1 MIGVEFADFS
11 GAPIPDFRNEIVD
24 RCFVKG
30 LVTLGCGS
38 STLRVAPPLII
49 KKQQLDDSL
58 DILERVIAELEEET
72 WETLDKTEN

>member
-1 MIGVEFADFS
+1 
-11 GAPIPDFRNEIVD
+11 
-24 RCFVKG
+24 
-30 LVTLGCGS
+30 VTLGCGS

-49 KKQQLDDSL
+49 KKQQLDDGL